1 MGSRQVNPLVC
12 LGEQTLFRELGAQ
25 DLERLA
31 HACQVRRLGR
41 GDELFHSG
49 DACEGL
55 YLVVDGQIKLYA
67 QSGPGHEKVIEVFN
81 AREWVVEAM
90 MFGDSSHAVN
100 AAALCEST
108 LLMLPKGVL
117 LQELSGNPALALRM
131 LTEVSRRLH
140 GLMKDIEAVTLHS
153 GARRVVDYLLQ
164 APALAGVARASKRD
178 TSATVVAERGDRT
191 VSLPASKGTI
201 ASLLSVTPEHFS
213 RILHELQS
221 HGLIE
226 VERRDIHILDVDQ
239 LARYA

>member
-1 MGSRQVNPLVC
+1 MGSRQVNPLAC
-12 LGEQTLFRELGAQ
+12 LGEQTLFRDLGAME
-25 DLERLA
+25 LERLA

-41 GDELFHSG
+41 GDELFQAN
-49 DACEGL
+49 DPCEGL
-55 YLVVDGQIKLYA
+55 YLVVEGQIKLYA

-90 MFGDSSHAVN
+90 TFGDSLHAVN
-100 AAALCEST
+100 AAALCETT
-108 LLMLPKGVL
+108 LLMLPKAVL
-117 LQELSGNPALALRM
+117 LQELSASPALAMRM

-153 GARRVVDYLLQ
+153 GVRRVVDYLLQ
-164 APALAGVARASKRD
+164 APAFAGGEARGSKRGGD
-178 TSATVVAERGDRT
+178 LVVERDRT

-213 RILHELQS
+213 RILHELQAR
-221 HGLIE
+221 GLIA
-226 VERRDIHILDVDQ
+226 VERRDIHILDADQ

>member
-1 MGSRQVNPLVC
+1 MGSRQVNPLAC
-12 LGEQTLFRELGAQ
+12 LGEQTLFRDLGAME
-25 DLERLA
+25 LERLA

-41 GDELFHSG
+41 GDDLFHAN
-49 DACEGL
+49 DPCEGL
-55 YLVVDGQIKLYA
+55 YLVIEGQIKLYA

-100 AAALCEST
+100 AAALCETT
-108 LLMLPKGVL
+108 LLMLPKAVL
-117 LQELSGNPALALRM
+117 LQELSASPALAMRM

-153 GARRVVDYLLQ
+153 GVRRVVDYLLQ
-164 APALAGVARASKRD
+164 APAFVGGEARGSKRGGD
-178 TSATVVAERGDRT
+178 LVVERDRT

-221 HGLIE
+221 RGLIA
-226 VERRDIHILDVDQ
+226 VERRDIHILDADQ
-239 LARYA
+239 PARYA

>member
-12 LGEQTLFRELGAQ
+12 LGEQTLFRELAAH

-41 GDELFHSG
+41 GDDLFHSG
-49 DACEGL
+49 DPCEGL
-55 YLVVDGQIKLYA
+55 YLVVEGQIKLYA
-67 QSGPGHEKVIEVFN
+67 QSSPGHEKVIEVFN
-81 AREWVVEAM
+81 ARDWVVEAM
-90 MFGDSSHAVN
+90 TFGDSSHAVN

-108 LLMLPKGVL
+108 LLMLPKSVL
-117 LQELSGNPALALRM
+117 LQELSGNPALSLRM

-153 GARRVVDYLLQ
+153 GVRRVVDYLLQ
-164 APALAGVARASKRD
+164 APALTGLSRPGKRD
-178 TSATVVAERGDRT
+178 TGAVVAERGDRT

-221 HGLIE
+221 RGLIE
-226 VERRDIHILDVDQ
+226 VERRDIHILDADQ

>member
-12 LGEQTLFRELGAQ
+12 LGEQTLFRDLAAQ

-41 GDELFHSG
+41 GDELFHAG
-49 DACEGL
+49 DPCEGL
-55 YLVVDGQIKLYA
+55 YLVVEGQVKLFA
-67 QSGPGHEKVIEVFN
+67 QAAPGHEKVIEVFN
-81 AREWVVEAM
+81 ARDWVVEAM
-90 MFGDSSHAVN
+90 TFGDSSHAVN

-117 LQELSGNPALALRM
+117 LHELSGNPALALRM

-153 GARRVVDYLLQ
+153 GVRRVVDYLLQ
-164 APALAGVARASKRD
+164 APALTGLARPGKRGVD
-178 TSATVVAERGDRT
+178 VVVADRGDRT

-221 HGLIE
+221 RGLIE